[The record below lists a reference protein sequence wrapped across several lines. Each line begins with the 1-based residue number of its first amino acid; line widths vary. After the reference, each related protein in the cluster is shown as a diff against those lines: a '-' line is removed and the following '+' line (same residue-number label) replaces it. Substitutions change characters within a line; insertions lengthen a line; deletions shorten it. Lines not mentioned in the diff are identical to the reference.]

1 MKLAMNLVL
10 HRLERAQKRRGQKAI
25 VLQALK
31 SHLCSLMRKIVLEI
45 ISPVESAFF
54 QI

>member
-10 HRLERAQKRRGQKAI
+10 HRLERAQKRGQKAI

-31 SHLCSLMRKIVLEI
+31 SHLCSLMQKIVLEI
-45 ISPVESAFF
+45 LSPVESAFV